1 MCLYPLCSGVGVASP
16 ATRRPF
22 MSGYRQIDYLGD
34 QLFYLS
40 NTAAKKR
47 GQVPL
52 NLYVEPA
59 PLWWQLRCK

>member
-1 MCLYPLCSGVGVASP
+1 
-16 ATRRPF
+16 

-47 GQVPL
+47 GKVPL